1 MNAMVKKSKP
11 RIARVPQVLG
21 RSILLRDVQPDDAE
35 FILMLRLDPR
45 KNRYLSPVVD
55 DVDRQREWI
64 HGYLQSEGQAY
75 FIICALEGEPL
86 GTVRLYDAMGD
97 SFSWGSWILKDGA
110 PASAAVETAVLV
122 YSLGLHWGFRR
133 AHFQVHQG
141 NGSVLAF
148 HERFGAR
155 RTAETEEEV
164 HLAIDE
170 ASIRRSLDRYA
181 NFLPEQLQVE

>member
-1 MNAMVKKSKP
+1 MIKKPKP
-11 RIARVPQVLG
+11 RIHRVAQLPG
-21 RSILLRDVQPDDAE
+21 RTILLREVQEGDAA
-35 FILMLRLDPR
+35 FILSLRLDPR

-64 HGYLQSEGQAY
+64 RGYLRSDGQAY
-75 FIICALEGEPL
+75 FIICAQEDGEPL
-86 GTVRLYDAMGD
+86 GTVRLYDAIGD

-110 PASAAVETAVLV
+110 PAAAAVESAVLV
-122 YSLGLHWGFRR
+122 YSLGLHWGFRH

-141 NGSVLAF
+141 NTSVLAF

-170 ASIRRSLDRYA
+170 PAIRRSLERYA
-181 NFLPEQLQVE
+181 AFLPDHLDLE

>member
-1 MNAMVKKSKP
+1 MIKKPKP
-11 RIARVPQVLG
+11 RIRRVAQLPG
-21 RSILLRDVQPDDAE
+21 RTILLREVQEADAA
-35 FILMLRLDPR
+35 FILSLRLDPR

-64 HGYLQSEGQAY
+64 RGYLRSEGQAY
-75 FIICALEGEPL
+75 FIICGLDGESL
-86 GTVRLYDAMGD
+86 GTVRLYDAIGD

-110 PASAAVETAVLV
+110 PATAAVETAVLV
-122 YSLGLHWGFRR
+122 YSVGLYWGFRH
-133 AHFQVHQG
+133 AHFQVHRG
-141 NGSVLAF
+141 NTSVLAF

-170 ASIRRSLDRYA
+170 AAIRRSLERYA
-181 NFLPEQLQVE
+181 NFLPEKLQIA